1 MYTSVIVVSFWY
13 RSPSAPTKVVHFAR
27 ESESHGTAIVST
39 IGTDV
44 MRKRAPASN
53 TQCGIPIPQPTPSA
67 IFFPKEFA
75 AAIWSSISVQD
86 LSYHAPSG
94 RLIAATHGRGI
105 YELAAATP
113 VAAVSPVPDAM
124 ELDQSYPNPGSTI
137 TTIRYTI
144 PASGSV
150 RLEITNAQGKRVA
163 LLVEQFENAGIHA
176 LPFDVSTLP
185 GGVYF
190 CRLSMGEKQVTRKL
204 VVLR

>member
-1 MYTSVIVVSFWY
+1 
-13 RSPSAPTKVVHFAR
+13 
-27 ESESHGTAIVST
+27 
-39 IGTDV
+39 
-44 MRKRAPASN
+44 
-53 TQCGIPIPQPTPSA
+53 
-67 IFFPKEFA
+67 
-75 AAIWSSISVQD
+75 
-86 LSYHAPSG
+86 
-94 RLIAATHGRGI
+94 
-105 YELAAATP
+105 
-113 VAAVSPVPDAM
+113 M